1 MNLTAS
7 YTETEQD
14 INSADNQVFASG
26 KTDFP
31 TQDYEVTINQSI
43 YSFSHWAG
51 FDKAKAEVQ
60 LLDAELQAIRQD
72 LIERVAERYFAALAA
87 NENFEAIK
95 AEKKAVAKQYEL
107 AKEKGTKLGRK
118 SDLLDA
124 EARFFQVESRE
135 IELRN
140 RLQVALQQLR
150 ELTGNVPASLTLM
163 GEAFELISPEPN
175 DPEQILQTALAS
187 NPEVAASRHAVEVAN
202 QQLRQEKGQRYP
214 TLDLALRFNNSE
226 TEGTL
231 FGGGS
236 DVDTADIAVSLNV
249 PLYSGGA
256 VSSKIRESSRLL
268 ARAQQQLE
276 MQIRRVQT
284 DIFSAYDGILAAIAK
299 VNALAKSVASHEQ
312 ALEARQEESRAGLV
326 PTIAL
331 LDAERDLFF
340 ARVEYAN
347 ARYDY
352 ILNTLRLKRVV
363 GSLSDADVAFV
374 DGLLTGEDADLAAFT
389 YYKSA
394 GSFGALG
401 SNNN

>member
-1 MNLTAS
+1 LTAS

-72 LIERVAERYFAALAA
+72 LIERVADRYFAALAA

-374 DGLLTGEDADLAAFT
+374 DG
-389 YYKSA
+389 
-394 GSFGALG
+394 
-401 SNNN
+401 

>member
-1 MNLTAS
+1 M
-7 YTETEQD
+7 
-14 INSADNQVFASG
+14 
-26 KTDFP
+26 
-31 TQDYEVTINQSI
+31 
-43 YSFSHWAG
+43 
-51 FDKAKAEVQ
+51 
-60 LLDAELQAIRQD
+60 
-72 LIERVAERYFAALAA
+72 
-87 NENFEAIK
+87 
-95 AEKKAVAKQYEL
+95 
-107 AKEKGTKLGRK
+107 
-118 SDLLDA
+118 
-124 EARFFQVESRE
+124 
-135 IELRN
+135 
-140 RLQVALQQLR
+140 
-150 ELTGNVPASLTLM
+150 
-163 GEAFELISPEPN
+163 
-175 DPEQILQTALAS
+175 
-187 NPEVAASRHAVEVAN
+187 
-202 QQLRQEKGQRYP
+202 
-214 TLDLALRFNNSE
+214 
-226 TEGTL
+226 
-231 FGGGS
+231 
-236 DVDTADIAVSLNV
+236 
-249 PLYSGGA
+249 
-256 VSSKIRESSRLL
+256 SSKIRESSRLL